1 MEKFLL
7 DYLEKADAGL
17 KTNIEGAGPVITIS
31 RECGCSA
38 NHIAKGLSRILT
50 GYSSISAR
58 MKKMEWKWLNKEVI
72 EEVANELQL
81 TPDRVKKVFL
91 KDASTNLYELQ
102 SAFSPER
109 VYDSEDEQVIDTVR
123 KVIGRLAIAGN
134 CIIVGR
140 GANIITSDMSERLS
154 VKLYAPLE
162 WRIKQIMN
170 VSSMN
175 YADSRDYV
183 QRVDRQ
189 RNLFVSHMANREI
202 MNIDYDIAYNYAT
215 LTPVQ
220 IINNIID
227 MLKAKKMIEFC

>member
-1 MEKFLL
+1 MENFLL

-17 KTNIEGAGPVITIS
+17 NTNIEGAGPVITIS

-38 NHIAKGLSRILT
+38 NHIAKGLSKILT
-50 GYSSISAR
+50 GYSSISAGR
-58 MKKMEWKWLNKEVI
+58 KKTEWKWMNKEVI

-81 TPDRVKKVFL
+81 TPERVKSVFL
-91 KDASTNLYELQ
+91 KDASTNLNELQ
-102 SAFSPER
+102 SAFSAER
-109 VYDSEDEQVIDTVR
+109 VYDSEDEYVIETVR
-123 KVIGRLAIAGN
+123 KVIGRISIAGN
-134 CIIVGR
+134 CVIVGR
-140 GANIITSDMSERLS
+140 GANIIAADIPERLS

-189 RNLFVSHMANREI
+189 RDLFVSHMAGREI
-202 MNIDYDIAYNYAT
+202 MNIDYDVAFNYAT
-215 LTPVQ
+215 LQPVQ
-220 IINNIID
+220 IINNIISL
-227 MLKAKKMIEFC
+227 LKSKEII

>member
-1 MEKFLL
+1 MENFLL

-17 KTNIEGAGPVITIS
+17 KTNIKGAGPVVTIS

-38 NHIAKGLSRILT
+38 NHIAKGLSKVLT
-50 GYSSISAR
+50 GYSA
-58 MKKMEWKWLNKEVI
+58 MNAGNKKSEWKWMNKEVI

-81 TPDRVKKVFL
+81 TPERVKSVFL
-91 KDASTNLYELQ
+91 KDASAHLYELQ

-109 VYDSEDEQVIDTVR
+109 VYDSDDEEVIKTVR
-123 KVIGRLAIAGN
+123 KVIGRMAIAGN
-134 CIIVGR
+134 CVIVGR
-140 GANIITSDMSERLS
+140 GANIITSDMPARLA

-183 QRVDRQ
+183 QRVDSQ
-189 RNLFVSHMANREI
+189 RNLFVRHLAGRELL
-202 MNIDYDIAYNYAT
+202 NIDYDVAYNYAT
-215 LTPVQ
+215 LSPVQ
-220 IINNIID
+220 IVNNILEL
-227 MLKAKKMIEFC
+227 LKGKNIIQAD